1 MLLPDIRMHAGD
13 PDPLLNN
20 LRVIQDDLEELGTQL
35 QGWLTQKMNDGRLA
49 LQDMARLEG
58 PVDALHDAMAASQML
73 LDAGVQ
79 EQGP

>member
-1 MLLPDIRMHAGD
+1 MLLPDIRRHAGD
-13 PDPLLNN
+13 PDPLLSN
-20 LRVIQDDLEELGTQL
+20 LRVIQDDLEELGTQM